1 MRDVSADARPRSRIG
16 CIGIFAVTV
25 AALAVAGSACSRPNP
40 VYCDEDT
47 PCADPGMAC
56 NVDRRECV
64 PTGLDGNTCAQGA
77 CPAGVPICD
86 EVIGQCRGCLSGSEG
101 DIECESLD
109 PETPFC
115 SAGVCVQCE
124 RPRACP
130 SPAPA
135 CTDHVCVPCEE
146 GPAGDAICDL
156 RDSDAPYCL
165 EGACVECREA
175 SDCGGDTPI
184 CEASEGVCR
193 GCERGIEC
201 ESGICDT
208 TSGACADEE
217 DILYVD
223 GDDGE
228 DGEGCGAQTDPC
240 ATISGDEGAL
250 AQADGD
256 RAFIFV
262 RARDGAGYR
271 ERISLDRGY
280 VAIVGEGAA
289 FGEGGARLEHSG
301 TAPIVDLSGGAR
313 LWLEGVRLLG
323 DLDIGESGIEC
334 SASELNLERVE
345 LAGFGVHAVEAEGC
359 DLFAGDALFRASRE
373 DQLRLSGRS
382 EARIHGSRITGG
394 DALGVSAQG
403 GRLELHRSRVEGNE
417 RGGID
422 AVDSAL
428 DLVNNV
434 IVDNGSV
441 SASALGGVRVR
452 HIQTV
457 DEDGRFAFNTVAR
470 NHASDDDGR
479 AHGVDCDDSELRA
492 TSNIVHAG
500 FGGLEAVS
508 EGCGWTWVF
517 SNIHDGVEIDPDS
530 GNFSQDP
537 LFADPSGGDYRI
549 DADSPCVGRGEP
561 GTGIAEDI
569 ELSPRP
575 ADNPPAC
582 GAYEP

>member
-1 MRDVSADARPRSRIG
+1 MRDVSADARPGSRIG
-16 CIGIFAVTV
+16 FIGFRAVIV
-25 AALAVAGSACSRPNP
+25 AALVVAGSACSRPNP

-47 PCADPGMAC
+47 ACADPGMAC
-56 NVDRRECV
+56 NVERRECV
-64 PTGLDGNTCAQGA
+64 PTGLDGNTCVRGA
-77 CPAGVPICD
+77 CPAGAPICD
-86 EVIGQCRGCLSGSEG
+86 EDIGQCRGCLSGSAG
-101 DIECESLD
+101 DPECEDLD

-124 RPRACP
+124 RPGDCP
-130 SPAPA
+130 TPAPS
-135 CTDHVCVPCEE
+135 CSDNVCVPCED
-146 GPAGDAICDL
+146 GPAGDTICNL
-156 RDSDAPYCL
+156 RDADAPYCL
-165 EGACVECREA
+165 EGACVECRDA
-175 SDCGGDTPI
+175 SDCGGETPI

-208 TSGACADEE
+208 TSGACANEE
-217 DILYVD
+217 EILYVD

-256 RAFIFV
+256 RVFIFV
-262 RARDGAGYR
+262 RARDGSGYR
-271 ERISLDRGY
+271 ERIALDRGY
-280 VAIVGEGAA
+280 VAIVGEGAD
-289 FGEGGARLEHSG
+289 FGEGGARLEHQG
-301 TAPIVDLSGGAR
+301 TAPIVEISGGAR

-323 DLDIGESGIEC
+323 DLDIGESGIKC
-334 SASELNLERVE
+334 SASELNFERVE
-345 LAGFGVHAVEAEGC
+345 LAAFGEHAVEAEGC
-359 DLFAGDALFRASRE
+359 DLFAQSSLFRESRE

-394 DALGVSAQG
+394 DALGISAQG
-403 GRLELHRSRVEGNE
+403 GRLELHRSRIEGNE
-417 RGGID
+417 MGGID

-434 IVDNGSV
+434 IVANGSV
-441 SASALGGVRVR
+441 TASALGGVRVR

-457 DEDGRFAFNTVAR
+457 DENGRFAFNTVAR
-470 NHASDDDGR
+470 NLVSEDNGR

-492 TSNIVHAG
+492 SSNIVYASLG
-500 FGGLEAVS
+500 PLEAVS
-508 EGCGWTWVF
+508 EGCGWSWAY
-517 SNIHDGVEIDPDS
+517 SNIQDGVEIDPDDA
-530 GNFSQDP
+530 NFSQDP
-537 LFADPSGGDYRI
+537 LFGDPARGDYGI

-561 GTGIAEDI
+561 ATGIEEDF
-569 ELSPRP
+569 ERSPRP
-575 ADNPPAC
+575 LDAPAC